1 MSESAILEVVK
12 KNFEDHLIL
21 GEEGGI
27 IGDTSSDYL
36 WCIDPLGVSLAML
49 ICLFFLEWQL
59 HMVLKK
65 SSANWNCNFNLLAY
79 IEEKMKELV
88 KMVGYVLWSLIDAS
102 MRKSNLIQVD
112 GVIISKERPK
122 IIWVE
127 VIKKE
132 YVEEG
137 GYREYDFR

>member
-1 MSESAILEVVK
+1 
-12 KNFEDHLIL
+12 
-21 GEEGGI
+21 
-27 IGDTSSDYL
+27 
-36 WCIDPLGVSLAML
+36 
-49 ICLFFLEWQL
+49 
-59 HMVLKK
+59 
-65 SSANWNCNFNLLAY
+65 
-79 IEEKMKELV
+79 MKELF
-88 KMVGYVLWSLIDAS
+88 KMVGYVLRSLIDAS

-122 IIWVE
+122 IIWVD

>member
-79 IEEKMKELV
+79 IEEK
-88 KMVGYVLWSLIDAS
+88 
-102 MRKSNLIQVD
+102 N
-112 GVIISKERPK
+112 ER
-122 IIWVE
+122 V
-127 VIKKE
+127 V
-132 YVEEG
+132 
-137 GYREYDFR
+137 

>member
-1 MSESAILEVVK
+1 
-12 KNFEDHLIL
+12 
-21 GEEGGI
+21 
-27 IGDTSSDYL
+27 
-36 WCIDPLGVSLAML
+36 
-49 ICLFFLEWQL
+49 
-59 HMVLKK
+59 
-65 SSANWNCNFNLLAY
+65 
-79 IEEKMKELV
+79 MKELF
-88 KMVGYVLWSLIDAS
+88 KMVGYVLRSLIDAS

>member
-1 MSESAILEVVK
+1 
-12 KNFEDHLIL
+12 
-21 GEEGGI
+21 
-27 IGDTSSDYL
+27 
-36 WCIDPLGVSLAML
+36 
-49 ICLFFLEWQL
+49 
-59 HMVLKK
+59 
-65 SSANWNCNFNLLAY
+65 
-79 IEEKMKELV
+79 MKELF
-88 KMVGYVLWSLIDAS
+88 KMVGYVLRSLIDAS
-102 MRKSNLIQVD
+102 KRKSNLIQVD